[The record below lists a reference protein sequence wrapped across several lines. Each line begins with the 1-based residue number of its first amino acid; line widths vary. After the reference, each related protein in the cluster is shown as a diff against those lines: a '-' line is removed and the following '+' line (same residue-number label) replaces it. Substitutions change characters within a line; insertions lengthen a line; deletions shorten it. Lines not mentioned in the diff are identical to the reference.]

1 MAGLSPRM
9 LAVLVLVTAAA
20 AGCGRGGGPTPVA
33 VAGRVATAAGQPC
46 GGALVVFHPRD
57 TARLNDAKPVA
68 IAADDGSFQAT
79 TTRQNDGAVPGEYGV
94 TVVWPDPTKRKQQ
107 MSLSSEGGSS
117 GPDRLKGRYGNPGR
131 PRITVTIPPAGDRAL
146 SIVVDEG

>member
-1 MAGLSPRM
+1 MAGLSARTC
-9 LAVLVLVTAAA
+9 LCLGFVTAAA
-20 AGCGRGGGPTPVA
+20 GGCGRGDGPTPVP
-33 VAGRVATAAGQPC
+33 VAGRVETGAGQPC

-57 TARLNDAKPVA
+57 SARLNDAKPVA

-79 TTRQNDGAVPGEYGV
+79 TTRQHDGAVPGEYGV
-94 TVVWPDPTKRKQQ
+94 TVVWPDPSKRKQQ

-146 SIVVDEG
+146 ALVVDEG

>member
-1 MAGLSPRM
+1 MTGLSPRTLM
-9 LAVLVLVTAAA
+9 IVGLVA
-20 AGCGRGGGPTPVA
+20 AGASGCGGGSGPTPVA
-33 VAGRVATAAGQPC
+33 VAGRVETGAGQPC

-68 IAADDGSFQAT
+68 IAASDGSFQAT
-79 TTRQNDGAVPGEYGV
+79 TTRQHDGAVPGEYGV

-107 MSLSSEGGSS
+107 LSLSSEGGSS

-146 SIVVDEG
+146 TLVVDEG